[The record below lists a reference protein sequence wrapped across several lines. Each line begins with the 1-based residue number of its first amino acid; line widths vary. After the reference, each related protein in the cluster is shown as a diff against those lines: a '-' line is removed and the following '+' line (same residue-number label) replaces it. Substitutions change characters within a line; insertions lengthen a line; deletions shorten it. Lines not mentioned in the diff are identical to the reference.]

1 MIFELEKPIY
11 GSCYGIWDKW
21 IKLAKKKNL
30 IMVVNTPHGTATYS
44 SFREW
49 VIGAK
54 KINRYF
60 KNPDVPMI
68 FYSREI
74 LEDITLREKRKKAE
88 KKQEV
93 NQVSA
98 TGALAQSTDQK
109 RLEMIRRKLG
119 LTSRNYSS
127 TMLI

>member
-30 IMVVNTPHGTATYS
+30 IMVVNTPHGTATYP

-74 LEDITLREKRKKAE
+74 LEDITLREKRKKLERRIE
-88 KKQEV
+88 KNLIEIRSVLVRSMTLERLQAMKAKIFK
-93 NQVSA
+93 SA
-98 TGALAQSTDQK
+98 
-109 RLEMIRRKLG
+109 
-119 LTSRNYSS
+119 
-127 TMLI
+127 